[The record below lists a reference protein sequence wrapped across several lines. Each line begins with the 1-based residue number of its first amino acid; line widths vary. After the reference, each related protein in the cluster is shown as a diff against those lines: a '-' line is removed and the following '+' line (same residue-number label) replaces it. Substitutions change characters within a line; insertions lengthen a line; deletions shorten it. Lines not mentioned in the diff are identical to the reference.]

1 MNDTATTS
9 HKLALARTLLAKG
22 GALESSN
29 GTEKIKRDEIAEALE
44 NTILQEVSMLSDRA
58 PSVTAKAAASAALTH
73 AENALN
79 KTANDGSASNLTDL
93 EVSALE
99 AIIEVTG
106 RPALRYPDGKV
117 QTPASALGE
126 NSSWQVLVVTARND
140 INKVSKAVGSVEIK
154 SNLGLAES
162 LGTGWRVGTD
172 LIVTNRHVVAQI
184 VSNPA
189 ESASLWKL
197 DTSKKPYID
206 FAVTDGA
213 QAAQRFQIGELVY
226 VAIEPLIDV
235 AFLRATSET
244 SPLPESLIIDWS
256 KEGPGREIK
265 RKDGEQFFQGREIYV
280 VGHPYRQGHS
290 ELVTSVFGVADGRK
304 RCSPGLVTRMDD
316 PNPRLEHDCS
326 TLGGNSGSCVFASD
340 THEVLGVHVGG
351 VDVNDNTAKG
361 SANLA
366 LALCRLA
373 EHHAG
378 EIMQSGKI

>member
-1 MNDTATTS
+1 MSETATAQ
-9 HKLALARTLLAKG
+9 KLSLARTLLARG
-22 GALESSN
+22 GVLESSN
-29 GTEKIKRDEIAEALE
+29 GSEKIKREELAEALE
-44 NTILQEVSMLSDRA
+44 NTILQEVSMSSDRA
-58 PSVTAKAAASAALTH
+58 PSVTAKVAASEALTH

-99 AIIEVTG
+99 AIIRVTG
-106 RPALRYPDGKV
+106 RPALRYLNGEV

-126 NSSWQVLVVTARND
+126 NNHWQVLVVTARGE
-140 INKVSKAVGSVEIK
+140 INRVSGAVGCIAITN
-154 SNLGLAES
+154 NLGIAET

-172 LIVTNRHVVAQI
+172 LLVTNRHVVEQI
-184 VSNPA
+184 VSNPT
-189 ESASLWKL
+189 ESATVWKL
-197 DTSKKPYID
+197 DNAKKPHVD
-206 FAVTDGA
+206 FALTNSA
-213 QAAQRFQIGELVY
+213 QAAQRFQVSELVY
-226 VAIEPLIDV
+226 VANEPLLDV

-244 SPLPESLIIDWS
+244 SALPESLVIDWS

-265 RKDGEQFFQGREIYV
+265 RNNGEKFFQGRQIYV

-290 ELVTSVFGVADGRK
+290 ELVTSVFGVADGLK
-304 RCSPGLVTRMDD
+304 RCSPGRVTRMDD

-340 THEVLGVHVGG
+340 THEVIGVHVGG

-366 LALCRLA
+366 LALCRLS

-378 EIMQSGKI
+378 AIMQSEKV